1 MSLRSE
7 RQVVQKPLV
16 RYAIEA
22 GWTYLSPDD
31 ALRLRHAETSP
42 ILYDIFIQKLQSL
55 NSSIVDLLKAEDI
68 TSRFIRVPPTIEG
81 NLQAW
86 EYLKGLKTVF
96 VEAEKRERNL
106 RLVDFDNPGRNVFHV
121 TDEFNFTNGVHT
133 IRADVVFLINGIPII
148 LIECKAAT
156 RLDGIA
162 EGLDQVRRYHLEGP
176 ELAAITQIFGLT
188 HMIQYYYGATWNTS
202 HKNLFNWKEES
213 AGKDFETLV
222 KTFVAPERVL
232 RVLRD
237 FILFTRKDDELQK
250 VVLRPHQMR
259 AVERALVR
267 AHDPSKQRGLIWH
280 TQGSG
285 KTYTMI
291 TIAKR
296 LVEEPLFKNP
306 TVLMLVDRTE
316 LETQLFGNMAAV
328 GLGSVEVA
336 TSKER
341 LKELLRNDTRGI
353 IVSMIHKF
361 DDIPA
366 NINTRSNIFVL
377 VDEAHRTTGGDLG
390 NYLMGALP
398 NATYLG
404 FTGTPVD
411 KTAYGKGTFKV
422 FGVDDPQGYL
432 DKYSI
437 TESVED
443 GTTVPLYYTLAPN
456 ELRVDRQVLEK
467 EFLDLAEAEGVSD
480 LEELNRVLD
489 KAVNLKNM
497 LKNYE
502 RVQRVAQYIS
512 KHFKETVEP
521 LNYKAFIVGVDREAC
536 CLLKEALNQYLP
548 DEYSK
553 VVISSGH
560 NDPPELARYHLSDQ
574 EEKDVRK
581 TFIKTETLPKILIVT
596 EKLLTG
602 YDAPVLYCMYLDK
615 PMRDHVLLQAIAR
628 VNRPYENENGK
639 RKPGGFV
646 LDFVGIFE
654 KLEKAL
660 AFDSKDVRSVIEGL
674 TILKTRFSER
684 ISKGKNEY
692 LLALVG
698 KTADKAAEAVLEL
711 FRDENMRQE
720 FYGYFRE
727 LEELYEILSP
737 DPSLREFIEDYQKL
751 ADLYALLRSAYDN
764 HGITNRELARKT
776 ARLVQE
782 HTKVGLLHEA
792 VTVQEITPQ
801 TLKKIAESKQSD
813 TVKVFNLLKSINH
826 KVLGEVTSAPYL
838 FTIGERAEAIAEAFK
853 IRQLSTQEVLK
864 KLEEL
869 IKEINEAEREQA
881 ARGISGE
888 AFATLWILK
897 QSGIPIEQSDKVA
910 SQMAAIL
917 KENPHWRT
925 SNEQSRHIRQK
936 LYNFLDEANIKNLP
950 AAVEK
955 IMSVIKRK

>member
-1 MSLRSE
+1 MNLRSE
-7 RQVVQKPLV
+7 RKVVQEPLI
-16 RYAIEA
+16 RYATEV
-22 GWTYLSPDD
+22 GWTYLSRDD
-31 ALRLRHAETSP
+31 VLRLRRGETNP
-42 ILYDIFIQKLQSL
+42 ILWDTFIQKVQSL
-55 NSSIVDLLKAEDI
+55 NPGTVDCLKAEDI
-68 TSRFIRVPPTIEG
+68 AGRLIRVPPTIEG

-96 VEAEKRERNL
+96 VETEKRERNL
-106 RLVDFDNPGRNVFHV
+106 RLIDFDNSTKNVFNV
-121 TDEFNFTNGVHT
+121 TDEFSFTNGVHT
-133 IRADVVFLINGIPII
+133 IRADVVFLINGIPVII
-148 LIECKAAT
+148 IETKAAT

-162 EGLDQVRRYHLEGP
+162 EGLDQIRRYHREGP
-176 ELAAITQIFGLT
+176 ELVAITQLFSLT
-188 HMIQYYYGATWNTS
+188 HMIHYFYGATWNLST
-202 HKNLFNWKEES
+202 KNLFNWKEES

-267 AHDPSKQRGLIWH
+267 AHDSNKRRGLIWH

-291 TIAKR
+291 TIAKK
-296 LVEEPLFKNP
+296 LVEEPVFNNP

-316 LETQLFGNMAAV
+316 LETQLFGNLAAV
-328 GLGSVEVA
+328 GLGTVEIA
-336 TSKER
+336 TSKEK
-341 LKELLRNDTRGI
+341 LKELLKNDTRGI

-366 NINTRSNIFVL
+366 KINMRSNIFVL

-422 FGVDDPQGYL
+422 FGIDDPNGYL

-437 TESVED
+437 AESVED
-443 GTTVPLYYTLAPN
+443 GTTVPLYYSLAPN

-467 EFLDLAEAEGVSD
+467 EFLNLAEAEGVSD
-480 LEELNRVLD
+480 IEELNRVLD

-497 LKNYE
+497 LKNHE
-502 RVQRVAQYIS
+502 RVQRVAQYIA

-521 LNYKAFIVGVDREAC
+521 LGYKAFIVGVDREAC
-536 CLLKEALNQYLP
+536 CLLKEALDKYLP
-548 DEYSK
+548 TDYSK
-553 VVISSGH
+553 VVISPGH
-560 NDPPELARYHLSDQ
+560 NDPSELARYHLSDQ
-574 EEKDVRK
+574 EEKDIRK
-581 TFIKTETLPKILIVT
+581 AFIKPDSLPKILIVT

-602 YDAPVLYCMYLDK
+602 YDAPLLYCMYLDK

-628 VNRPYENENGK
+628 VNRPYENENGA

-654 KLEKAL
+654 NLEKAL
-660 AFDSKDVRSVIEGL
+660 AFDSKDVQSVIEGL
-674 TILKTRFSER
+674 DVLRARFSER
-684 ISKGKNEY
+684 IAKGRADY
-692 LLALVG
+692 LKSISG
-698 KTADKAAEAVLEL
+698 KSADKAAEAALEL
-711 FRDENMRQE
+711 FRDENKRQE

-727 LEELYEILSP
+727 LEDLYEILSP
-737 DPSLREFIEDYQKL
+737 DVFLREFVEDYQKL

-764 HGITNRELARKT
+764 HGITDRELARKT
-776 ARLVQE
+776 AHLVQE
-782 HTKVGLLHEA
+782 YTQAGVIHEA
-792 VTVQEITPQ
+792 VAVQEITPQ
-801 TLKKIAESKQSD
+801 TLRKIAESNESD
-813 TVKVFNLLKSINH
+813 TVKVFNLLKSISH
-826 KVLGEVTSAPYL
+826 KVQDEAGRTPYL

-853 IRQLSTQEVLK
+853 QRQSSTEEALKQLEAIIR
-864 KLEEL
+864 
-869 IKEINEAEREQA
+869 EINDAEREQA
-881 ARGISGE
+881 ERGISGE

-897 QSGIPIEQSDKVA
+897 QSGISMTQAETVA
-910 SQMAAIL
+910 GQMGELL
-917 KENPHWRT
+917 KKYPHWHT
-925 SNEQSRHIRQK
+925 SDEQSRQIRRK
-936 LYNFLDEANIKNLP
+936 LYTVLEQANIKDIP
-950 AAVEK
+950 ETVEK
-955 IMSVIKRK
+955 IMTVITRR